1 MAVLKKTTL
10 ELDHKFDTKSSR
22 HYLNGYVTVFHCHH
36 YSCLYTQL
44 AIDAR
49 ETELLMKVSEETFH
63 RVLSDYLCKHN
74 VKALEEK
81 IDLSCQYYSALG
93 LGSIEIRHVGEY
105 SGEVICSSSHIDSG
119 WLKKWGTYDRP
130 VNYITA
136 GYISALFAAVA
147 GYPPGTYR
155 TCEVESIVMGAKKS
169 VFKVVKS

>member
-10 ELDHKFDTKSSR
+10 ELDHKFDKKSNR

-44 AIDAR
+44 AMDAR
-49 ETELLMKVSEETFH
+49 ETELLMKVSEETFY
-63 RVLSDYLCKHN
+63 RVLIDYLCNHN
-74 VKALEEK
+74 IKTIGEK
-81 IDLSCQYYSALG
+81 IDICCQYYSALG
-93 LGSIEIRHVGEY
+93 LGNIEVTYLGEY

-119 WLKKWGTYDRP
+119 WMKKWGTYDRP

-136 GYISALFAAVA
+136 GYISALFAAVTEH
-147 GYPPGTYR
+147 PVGTYR
-155 TCEVESIVMGAKKS
+155 TSEVESIVMGAEKS